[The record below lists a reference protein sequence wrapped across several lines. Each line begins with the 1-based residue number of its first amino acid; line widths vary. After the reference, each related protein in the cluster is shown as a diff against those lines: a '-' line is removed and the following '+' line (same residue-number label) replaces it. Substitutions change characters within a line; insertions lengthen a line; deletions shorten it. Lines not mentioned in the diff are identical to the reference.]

1 MSNISMRRAATGVI
15 GLAVAGTLTL
25 TGCKNGNEE
34 AAAPSTQPSSP
45 AAQPSSGADGYGS
58 AAPSAAASA
67 GSTGGGAAA
76 PAGGIAKP
84 GQTFKIGEAAQVPFK
99 SGSTAGDITLTVTAV
114 EQGQASDLDALKLG
128 DKVKGMVPYFVRYT
142 VKNVGSTD
150 LSFSS
155 VGHFKGTLSDGSE
168 AQDVSIIGNFDKCP
182 HESLPKGFTN
192 GKTQTGCAIALAPS
206 AQTKVAGAMYWGDPY
221 NSLNNSKPLYW
232 K

>member
-1 MSNISMRRAATGVI
+1 MSTNGMRRAATGVI

-34 AAAPSTQPSSP
+34 AAAPSTAPSAPAAAPSS
-45 AAQPSSGADGYGS
+45 ADGYGS

-67 GSTGGGAAA
+67 GSTGGGSA
-76 PAGGIAKP
+76 PAGGTAKA
-84 GQTFKIGEAAQVPFK
+84 GQTFKFGEAAQFPFK
-99 SGSTAGDITLTVTAV
+99 SGSTTGEIALTVTAV

-150 LSFSS
+150 LSFTS
-155 VGHFKGTLSDGSE
+155 VGHIKGTLSDGSE
-168 AQDVSIIGNFDKCP
+168 AQEVSVIGNYEKCP

-206 AQTKVAGAMYWGDPY
+206 AQTKVAGAMYWGDPFG
-221 NSLNNSKPLYW
+221 LAQGKALYW

>member
-1 MSNISMRRAATGVI
+1 MSTNGMRRAATGVI

-34 AAAPSTQPSSP
+34 AAAPSTAPSSP
-45 AAQPSSGADGYGS
+45 AAAPSSADGYGS

-67 GSTGGGAAA
+67 GSTGGGSA
-76 PAGGIAKP
+76 PAGGTAKA
-84 GQTFKIGEAAQVPFK
+84 GQTFKFGEAAQFPFK
-99 SGSTAGDITLTVTAV
+99 SGSTTGEIALTVTAV

-150 LSFSS
+150 LSFTS
-155 VGHFKGTLSDGSE
+155 VGHIKGTLSDGSE
-168 AQDVSIIGNFDKCP
+168 AQEVSVIGNYEKCP

-206 AQTKVAGAMYWGDPY
+206 AQTKVAGAMYWGDPFG
-221 NSLNNSKPLYW
+221 LAQGKALYW

>member
-1 MSNISMRRAATGVI
+1 MSTNTMRRAATGVI

-34 AAAPSTQPSSP
+34 VAPAQSSAP
-45 AAQPSSGADGYGS
+45 AAQPSTPEGYGS
-58 AAPSAAASA
+58 AQPSTGAST
-67 GSTGGGAAA
+67 GGGGAAA
-76 PAGGIAKP
+76 PSGGTAKA
-84 GQTFKIGEAAQVPFK
+84 GQTFKIGEAAQFPFK
-99 SGSTAGDITLTVTAV
+99 SGSTTGDITLTVTAV

-142 VKNVGSTD
+142 VKNVGTTD

-155 VGHFKGTLSDGSE
+155 VGHVKGTLSDGSE
-168 AQDVSIIGNFDKCP
+168 AQEVSVIGDYAKCP

-206 AQTKVAGAMYWGDPY
+206 AQTKVAGAMYWGDPFG
-221 NSLNNSKPLYW
+221 LAQGKALYW